1 MVAADPKNQRVNNYG
16 GRNNQEKKR
25 YKIKKTLKI
34 TERARSIMSVEKIH
48 LITGKSKKV
57 ILSDLSILSRK
68 INRADRVLSETLLY
82 SSEKV
87 YNYYLLSEIFYTELC
102 YCRRAIDFIQLIC
115 QRYAEEENETTH
127 EYDYVE
133 TLPLTKKD
141 LNPPSGLSAQLLAGS
156 ELLNKRMHQF
166 LQRLGLPIMNWWG
179 WDAIVHRFQKS
190 IESLETTCPSATH
203 GQLRDDFQ
211 ELSSISSNVWNVM
224 SLLASFNLFRL
235 TAGSI
240 YEMEPC

>member
-1 MVAADPKNQRVNNYG
+1 MLENQNR
-16 GRNNQEKKR
+16 
-25 YKIKKTLKI
+25 
-34 TERARSIMSVEKIH
+34 SVEKIQS
-48 LITGKSKKV
+48 ITGKSKKV
-57 ILSDLSILSRK
+57 ILSDLFILSRK
-68 INRADRVLSETLLY
+68 INRAGKVLLY

-115 QRYAEEENETTH
+115 QRYAEEENETIH
-127 EYDYVE
+127 EYDYVEIE

-141 LNPPSGLSAQLLAGS
+141 LNPPPRGLSEQLLAGS

-166 LQRLGLPIMNWWG
+166 LQRLGLPIVDWRG
-179 WDAIVHRFQKS
+179 WDAIVQRFQKS

-203 GQLRDDFQ
+203 GQLREDFQ

-224 SLLASFNLFRL
+224 SLLASLNLFRL

-240 YEMEPC
+240 YELEPIVANLQKKDTLEI

>member
-16 GRNNQEKKR
+16 GRNNPEKKR

-34 TERARSIMSVEKIH
+34 TEIMLENQNRSVEKIQS
-48 LITGKSKKV
+48 ITGKSKKV

-68 INRADRVLSETLLY
+68 INRTGKVLSETLLY

-115 QRYAEEENETTH
+115 QRYAEEKYETTH

-133 TLPLTKKD
+133 TLPLTNKD
-141 LNPPSGLSAQLLAGS
+141 LNPPPRGLSEQL
-156 ELLNKRMHQF
+156 
-166 LQRLGLPIMNWWG
+166 
-179 WDAIVHRFQKS
+179 
-190 IESLETTCPSATH
+190 
-203 GQLRDDFQ
+203 
-211 ELSSISSNVWNVM
+211 
-224 SLLASFNLFRL
+224 
-235 TAGSI
+235 
-240 YEMEPC
+240 